1 MCRQIDIWN
10 ICLFF
15 RGRRG
20 GDVLLQEALRGEAD
34 DRVLFVQHLGAPHLC
49 QGEEDRHPRHLVLRP
64 LQDQKYKRRCEG
76 TRESQGEKKC
86 TVHLLS
92 RASEAAP
99 HKYEEEVIIKNEKK
113 TLPIIDSG
121 SVLLRVVCLP
131 QYKAPVSRA
140 LSISLFH
147 IHNLFTDL
155 VESQK
160 LSPELR
166 RLLLSKYFWHTN
178 HPKVVPSHSLLSVYQ
193 IINVSRLT
201 SGKSHLKMRLVNIIV
216 QIQTYMN
223 SNVIRFWY
231 LGRIGTVDS
240 YWALM
245 TMLLCS
251 QTVFKTRQQQT
262 FISWR
267 PPLKSPNTST
277 KSATLESQAT
287 NRWVDQSQRVSILPC
302 QCTSRLDILTIANY
316 SYQISTIGQHPDTST
331 YKRNY
336 YVTINLLCLTQTSF
350 CRVF

>member
-1 MCRQIDIWN
+1 M
-10 ICLFF
+10 
-15 RGRRG
+15 
-20 GDVLLQEALRGEAD
+20 LLQEALRGEAD

-64 LQDQKYKRRCEG
+64 LQDQKYKRRGEG

-155 VESQK
+155 GESQK

-178 HPKVVPSHSLLSVYQ
+178 HPKVVQSHSLLSVYQ

-267 PPLKSPNTST
+267 PHEVSYPWKPSDQPLSWS
-277 KSATLESQAT
+277 KSACVNLAMPVHFQARYT
-287 NRWVDQSQRVSILPC
+287 YNSKLFLPNFNNWTTPRHLHL
-302 QCTSRLDILTIANY
+302 Q
-316 SYQISTIGQHPDTST
+316 
-331 YKRNY
+331 KK
-336 YVTINLLCLTQTSF
+336 LLCDHQFTMFDTNIILQSF
-350 CRVF
+350 LKVVLKLKWTVFQPLCGQMWYAL